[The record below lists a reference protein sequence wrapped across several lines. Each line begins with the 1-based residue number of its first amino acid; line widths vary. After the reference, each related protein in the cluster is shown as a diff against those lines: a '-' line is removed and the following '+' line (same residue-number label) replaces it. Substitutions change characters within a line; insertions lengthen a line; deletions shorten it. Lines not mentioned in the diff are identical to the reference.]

1 VRSRAEWR
9 DVPVIVITAKDLTKA
24 DHRLL
29 SERVERVL
37 TKGVY
42 SRDEL
47 IEVVRAALGQVAT
60 IA

>member
-1 VRSRAEWR
+1 
-9 DVPVIVITAKDLTKA
+9 
-24 DHRLL
+24 
-29 SERVERVL
+29 VERVL